1 MTAHLDRRAH
11 AGRCRTPAVT
21 PPEGAI
27 MLTLPVEA
35 GRAAANR
42 PARILVIGRSE
53 TVLSEAVTILREK
66 GYAAGATNEFDRT
79 LDLFDAGQLDLLF
92 GGMVPPDTKEH
103 LRGQISARNP
113 AAAFVQGYAGIPD
126 SSQSRPRPPSAA
138 AQPDPPP
145 QSPTTPSPGRSASPS
160 TDHRASP
167 SSPGGPP
174 RSSPRNRK
182 HLTSNSGRGTPH
194 RRAHHRDPG

>member
-1 MTAHLDRRAH
+1 
-11 AGRCRTPAVT
+11 
-21 PPEGAI
+21 

-66 GYAAGATNEFDRT
+66 GYAAGATNEFDRS
-79 LDLFDAGQLDLLF
+79 LDLFDAGQLDLVVF

-113 AAAFVQGYAGIPD
+113 AAAFVQGYAGIPGLL
-126 SSQSRPRPPSAA
+126 A
-138 AQPDPPP
+138 AQAETAL
-145 QSPTTPSPGRSASPS
+145 SHGTTR
-160 TDHRASP
+160 T
-167 SSPGGPP
+167 
-174 RSSPRNRK
+174 
-182 HLTSNSGRGTPH
+182 H
-194 RRAHHRDPG
+194 RRSHLRRPVPVNRCIP